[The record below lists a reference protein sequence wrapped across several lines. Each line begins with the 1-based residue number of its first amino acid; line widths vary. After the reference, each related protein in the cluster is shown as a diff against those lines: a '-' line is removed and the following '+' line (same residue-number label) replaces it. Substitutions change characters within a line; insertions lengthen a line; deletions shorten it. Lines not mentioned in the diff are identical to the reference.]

1 MLQAASTGEAKH
13 RVVIIIYKLYE
24 IMEKEDLVDCIPYY
38 SFPRLKCVD
47 IPKDG
52 KSNRRERRRQE
63 LRKRKGRL

>member
-1 MLQAASTGEAKH
+1 
-13 RVVIIIYKLYE
+13 
-24 IMEKEDLVDCIPYY
+24 MENKDLVDWIPYY

-52 KSNRRERRRQE
+52 KSNRRERRKQE